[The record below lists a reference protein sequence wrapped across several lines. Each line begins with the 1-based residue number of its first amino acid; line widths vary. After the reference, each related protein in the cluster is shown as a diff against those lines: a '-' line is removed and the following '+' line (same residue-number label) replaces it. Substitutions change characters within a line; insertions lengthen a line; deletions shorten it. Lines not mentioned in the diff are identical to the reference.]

1 MLGSL
6 VLCDDVARAGILA
19 DEVASYMDNGW
30 NTELLAC
37 SADALA
43 ALAEKMGNEVL
54 EAEVDGQLFR
64 SADALCRCNPARESG
79 SCLVVNR
86 GKGSIRATLKLETDG
101 ELKEEAASGLR
112 LERRFLGAD
121 GKTLDPSLLK
131 QGEYFYTCLKVSNL
145 SGKMLNGLALSQSIA
160 SGWEIFNERLYGITE
175 SAEDCSY
182 YKDIR
187 NGRCDWFFNLAA
199 GQSAGFRLRLQ
210 ASYAGDYILPAAS
223 CRSMEE
229 EYIFANTASGRCK
242 VR

>member
-1 MLGSL
+1 
-6 VLCDDVARAGILA
+6 
-19 DEVASYMDNGW
+19 
-30 NTELLAC
+30 
-37 SADALA
+37 
-43 ALAEKMGNEVL
+43 
-54 EAEVDGQLFR
+54 
-64 SADALCRCNPARESG
+64 
-79 SCLVVNR
+79 
-86 GKGSIRATLKLETDG
+86 
-101 ELKEEAASGLR
+101 
-112 LERRFLGAD
+112 
-121 GKTLDPSLLK
+121 
-131 QGEYFYTCLKVSNL
+131 
-145 SGKMLNGLALSQSIA
+145 MLNGLALSQSIA